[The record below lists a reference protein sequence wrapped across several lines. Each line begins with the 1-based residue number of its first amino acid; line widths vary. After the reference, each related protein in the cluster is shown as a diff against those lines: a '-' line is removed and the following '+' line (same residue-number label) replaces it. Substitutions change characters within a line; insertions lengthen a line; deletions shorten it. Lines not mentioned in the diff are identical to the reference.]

1 MLDTMILRRVK
12 ERRRRIECSYGG
24 SFAKWE
30 TLIFAI
36 KTTSVSPEAPSPE
49 HHQSFGGLW
58 GPVHRDS
65 AQGPALSSFPLCKK
79 SYAERTLAY
88 GSQGVVLSKGYPQP
102 AIFVTNSELEQ
113 VLPLVATVFTHL
125 GWFLCP
131 AYWSHQWASPASLI
145 NGPLG

>member
-12 ERRRRIECSYGG
+12 DRRRRIERSYGG
-24 SFAKWE
+24 SFAEWE

-65 AQGPALSSFPLCKK
+65 AQGPALSSFPLYKK
-79 SYAERTLAY
+79 SYAERPLAY

-102 AIFVTNSELEQ
+102 AIFVINSELEQ
-113 VLPLVATVFTHL
+113 STPFSGHSLHPPGLISL
-125 GWFLCP
+125 SCILK
-131 AYWSHQWASPASLI
+131 SPVSVSSLTY
-145 NGPLG
+145 